1 MVTANTLIVY
11 LSVCC
16 LTTLSDFTETC
27 NGCLLLVGPRC
38 TECRIFPL
46 SLLVA
51 MSLTQTDTSP
61 TLCRSHLTIK
71 AYQYVENLS
80 GSFMH
85 PIMMNIFA
93 KKFSISNQNSRTRSV
108 WYSVP
113 SYQYMHSIRMLF
125 YELLQKSPNGTIGY
139 T

>member
-1 MVTANTLIVY
+1 MTAHTSYRTSCSNVMMLINCSNTSRQTQNTLTALLQLHNTCIFLNLQITVHHINILISKQPVFGLIQSLLVTANTLIVY

-51 MSLTQTDTSP
+51 MSLTQTDTGP
-61 TLCRSHLTIK
+61 LHQLCVAHI
-71 AYQYVENLS
+71 
-80 GSFMH
+80 
-85 PIMMNIFA
+85 
-93 KKFSISNQNSRTRSV
+93 
-108 WYSVP
+108 
-113 SYQYMHSIRMLF
+113 
-125 YELLQKSPNGTIGY
+125 
-139 T
+139 